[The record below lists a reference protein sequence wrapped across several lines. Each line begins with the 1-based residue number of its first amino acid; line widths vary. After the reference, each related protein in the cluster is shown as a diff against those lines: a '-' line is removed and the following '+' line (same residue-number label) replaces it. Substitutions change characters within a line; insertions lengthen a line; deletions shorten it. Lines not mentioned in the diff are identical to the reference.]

1 MIDSYEKLTI
11 SKYKEILALDRNGD
25 AMEFLLDELEI
36 LSDYTVDEL
45 LTMPIPQFKEL
56 SKKSQFLR
64 EKPNFS
70 SRCPKSIKI
79 NGEKYSIDTDV
90 KNMSVGQYIDYK
102 QYYKEPEDLMKNLDY
117 IMTIFIIPSGHKY
130 GDGYDL
136 EALAKLIGENLSI
149 QTAIQIRNF
158 FFLKLEKS
166 IKCFLTY
173 LSLKMKREIRK
184 TKNQETKTEMEKAL
198 KEIQGFQDLLKD
210 GFLLTGVLGSEKYMV
225 ANLMKY
231 STLIS

>member
-1 MIDSYEKLTI
+1 MIDSYDKLTI

-45 LTMPIPQFKEL
+45 LTMPINDFKEL
-56 SKKSQFLR
+56 SKKAQFLR
-64 EKPNFS
+64 EKPDFKK
-70 SRCPKSIKI
+70 RCPNSIKI
-79 NGEKYSIDTDV
+79 NGEKYSVDTDV

-102 QYYKEPEDLMKNLDY
+102 QYYKEPEDLMKNLNY
-117 IMTIFIIPSGHKY
+117 IMTIFIIPAGHKY

-136 EALAKLIGENLSI
+136 ETLAKLIDDNLSV
-149 QTAIQIRNF
+149 QVAIQISNF
-158 FFLKLEKS
+158 FFQKLEKY

-173 LSLKMKREIRK
+173 LSLKMKKEMK
-184 TKNQETKTEMEKAL
+184 KMKNQETKMEMEKAM
-198 KEIQGFQDLLKD
+198 KEIQDLKALLKD
-210 GFLLTGVLGSEKYMV
+210 GYLLTGVSGYEKYMG
-225 ANLMKY
+225 ASLMKY